1 MSADYQF
8 GIRYLE
14 KKIMGIL
21 AMYATNIEW
30 EKYIFQCSF
39 LFPTESLVFCK
50 QYVIKSCVLYI
61 LPQMLP
67 YLHRRNWA
75 KSQESNWR
83 AFAKRTQQHSWISCG
98 TTFQLHRSQ
107 YYRCPGA
114 RYAFVS
120 RFQQPLQTNRNEAN
134 ISAGDRAAG

>member
-1 MSADYQF
+1 
-8 GIRYLE
+8 
-14 KKIMGIL
+14 MGIL

-30 EKYIFQCSF
+30 ENTYYNAHFYFLLRASF
-39 LFPTESLVFCK
+39 FCK

-83 AFAKRTQQHSWISCG
+83 AFAKRTQQHPWISCG
-98 TTFQLHRSQ
+98 TAFQLPRSQ
-107 YYRCPGA
+107 CYRYPGA
-114 RYAFVS
+114 RYVFVS
-120 RFQQPLQTNRNEAN
+120 TLQHPPQTTGNEAN
-134 ISAGDRAAG
+134 ISAGDRAAGWP